1 MTASTK
7 RPRQRAW
14 PGLAPDVLRDVR
26 SRLPS
31 LADRVRLR
39 AICRPWRMGV
49 KLQPCGAPP
58 HLPWLA
64 LPDGTALDF
73 ANNSAYRLRI
83 PNDDGP
89 CYSAGESMFFHHGK
103 DGRCSVISG
112 FSGAATPLPE
122 LAALLRSHMVYPCD
136 EKKFE
141 SKWSENMKIMKVTMS
156 SVAASPNHQRLVA
169 IVASNC
175 SKSRVFIST
184 CRPAGEINSCVVT
197 QETSTI
203 LDIAFFQGKVYAQVR
218 IFQELLAVDLTD
230 GWLDKPTPTGV
241 QPQVK
246 AFTSWICPPDLQ
258 PDMYLKQFSH
268 DNNPN
273 EQVQQYLVES
283 NGKLLLV
290 RRYHRALPPRIDR
303 KQHLSC
309 RFEVLEA
316 DLSDGPGLGLWKTAR
331 SLNGWALFVGAACSM
346 SFPAS
351 DVDGARGDCVYFLLD
366 HGNPLGHAGV
376 YSVVHRTIVPFMRAS
391 RRVRPRRWSW
401 DSLRFPAW
409 FFPVEV

>member
-1 MTASTK
+1 
-7 RPRQRAW
+7 
-14 PGLAPDVLRDVR
+14 
-26 SRLPS
+26 
-31 LADRVRLR
+31 
-39 AICRPWRMGV
+39 
-49 KLQPCGAPP
+49 
-58 HLPWLA
+58 
-64 LPDGTALDF
+64 
-73 ANNSAYRLRI
+73 
-83 PNDDGP
+83 
-89 CYSAGESMFFHHGK
+89 MFFHHGN
-103 DGRCSVISG
+103 DGRCSVVNG

-122 LAALLRSHMVYPCD
+122 LAELLRSHMVNPCD

-141 SKWSENMKIMKVTMS
+141 SKRSENMRIKKVAMS

-169 IVASNC
+169 VLASNC

-184 CRPAGEINSCVVT
+184 CRPAGEINSCIVT

-203 LDIAFFQGKVYAQVR
+203 LDVAFFQGKMYAQVK
-218 IFQELLAVDLTD
+218 IFQELLAVELSD
-230 GWLDKPTPTGV
+230 GWLDKPEINSCIVTQETSTILDVAFFQGKMYAQVKIFQELLAVELSDGWLDKPPTPPGV

-246 AFTSWICPPDLQ
+246 AFTSWIWPPDLQ

-268 DNNPN
+268 DNSPN

-283 NGKLLLV
+283 NSKLLLV
-290 RRYHRALPPRIDR
+290 RRYFRAPPPQIGR

-316 DLSDGPGLGLWKTAR
+316 DLTDGPGLGLWKKAR
-331 SLNGWALFVGAACSM
+331 SLDGWALFVGATCSK
-346 SFPAS
+346 SFRAS

-376 YSVVHRTIVPFMRAS
+376 YSVVHRTIVPFMPPS
-391 RRVRPRRWSW
+391 RRVKPKRWSW
-401 DSLRFPAW
+401 DNLRFPAW